1 MFFISRRNCVVN
13 FSGHP
18 KKKRKE
24 NKKRT
29 TDIAA
34 ADQQLHRAHWP
45 SPEIAPSGE
54 HALPPP
60 QCPHS
65 PRKSMDSRSI
75 GDPRALGQNTR
86 APLDRRWSNFF
97 SFFFHSIFAPG
108 PVNKCPG
115 HPHPSPFIAT
125 PPCHSCVI
133 SDSEQKKKKKQ
144 QEEMGKRIG
153 KAGRGRDL
161 HMRSKIGISCR
172 CS

>member
-1 MFFISRRNCVVN
+1 MLLTFQATR
-13 FSGHP
+13 
-18 KKKRKE
+18 KKKIKE

-86 APLDRRWSNFF
+86 APLDRRRSNFF
-97 SFFFHSIFAPG
+97 IFFFFHSIFPSG

-133 SDSEQKKKKKQ
+133 SDSEQKKKTTRRNGQKNRKGRK
-144 QEEMGKRIG
+144 GKRFAHEIE
-153 KAGRGRDL
+153 DWDIL
-161 HMRSKIGISCR
+161 
-172 CS
+172 